1 MPDLLHKNGDFMM
14 KKNYF
19 IRSFNIALTFK
30 LASMF
35 LIILGWAVKYFMSI
49 TATDHAVIFHKLIIT
64 INYFASV
71 FILVGFLLIIT
82 VFLLVSLELVSRL
95 LNDKVWNYFKSV
107 YRTLSLRNFLYQ
119 SEHKEKI
126 VTIEGQPITTYN
138 PVNVTFNRA
147 ARKCVVD
154 IKKDT
159 VTVFLK
165 VPKTQQ
171 AQKLLNEMIEQIKEE
186 ISNRNPDYFFSSEQ
200 RIGTN
205 IWFEGKRR

>member
-1 MPDLLHKNGDFMM
+1 M

-107 YRTLSLRNFLYQ
+107 YRTL
-119 SEHKEKI
+119 
-126 VTIEGQPITTYN
+126 
-138 PVNVTFNRA
+138 
-147 ARKCVVD
+147 
-154 IKKDT
+154 
-159 VTVFLK
+159 
-165 VPKTQQ
+165 
-171 AQKLLNEMIEQIKEE
+171 
-186 ISNRNPDYFFSSEQ
+186 
-200 RIGTN
+200 
-205 IWFEGKRR
+205 

>member
-1 MPDLLHKNGDFMM
+1 MPDLLHKKGDFMM

-19 IRSFNIALTFK
+19 IRCFNIVLTFE
-30 LASMF
+30 LTSIF
-35 LIILGWAVKYFMSI
+35 LILLGGALKYFVPL
-49 TATDHAVIFHKLIIT
+49 TAADHAELFHTLIIT
-64 INYFASV
+64 LNYFASV
-71 FILVGFLLIIT
+71 FILAGFLLIIA
-82 VFLLVSLELVSRL
+82 VILLVSLELVSRL
-95 LNDKVWNYFKSV
+95 LNDKAGNYFKSV
-107 YRTLSLRNFLYQ
+107 YRTLLLRNFLYQ

-138 PVNVTFNRA
+138 PVNATFNRA

-171 AQKLLNEMIEQIKEE
+171 AQKLLSEIIEQIKEE